1 MDGKITVLPE
11 KLRNGKTKGQ
21 NGEKDAWTPGVPE
34 GGRGEEEEEEKR
46 RRSDG
51 ASKVSSCR

>member
-34 GGRGEEEEEEKR
+34 GGRGGRGGEEEEEE
-46 RRSDG
+46 
-51 ASKVSSCR
+51 